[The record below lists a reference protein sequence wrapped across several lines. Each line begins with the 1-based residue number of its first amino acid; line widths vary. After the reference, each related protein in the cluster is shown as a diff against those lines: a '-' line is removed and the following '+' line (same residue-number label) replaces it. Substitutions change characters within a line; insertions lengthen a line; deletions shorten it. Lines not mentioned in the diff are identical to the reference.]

1 MICSLFLI
9 NNIYVYKNTTMS
21 YLSKS
26 DIEYITKNITPEE
39 TQYVTDIASTLYDV
53 KKNCNIS
60 DDKEDDIIY
69 ITKLLSFSA
78 KLSTMYTIS
87 STAVTSDEQQY
98 RNLITDIKY
107 QFEDYVH
114 NIMENIQSII
124 GVIEQ
129 SSLNK
134 LELPVSDNILEI
146 LNEIKQCVNN
156 WALLHKDD
164 IEYEGCKYWTQM
176 ILAYVHRAIYMFRLI
191 KPVKH
196 HYIDSEEPGNSVYS
210 YTNDNMMPELMPAQP
225 LVYGGVH

>member
-1 MICSLFLI
+1 
-9 NNIYVYKNTTMS
+9 MS

-60 DDKEDDIIY
+60 DDREDDIIY
-69 ITKLLSFSA
+69 LTKLLAFNA
-78 KLSTMYTIS
+78 KLSTLYTIS
-87 STAVTSDEQQY
+87 SAASVSNDEQQY
-98 RNLITDIKY
+98 RSLICDIKY
-107 QFEDYVH
+107 QFEDYVR
-114 NIMENIQSII
+114 NIMENIQSIV

-129 SSLNK
+129 STLNK
-134 LELPVSDNILEI
+134 VELPVSDNILEI
-146 LNEIKQCVNN
+146 LNEIKQCINN
-156 WALLHKDD
+156 WTLLRKDD
-164 IEYEGCKYWTQM
+164 VEYEGCKYYTQM

-196 HYIDSEEPGNSVYS
+196 QYIDSEEPGNSVYS

>member
-1 MICSLFLI
+1 
-9 NNIYVYKNTTMS
+9 MS

-69 ITKLLSFSA
+69 ITKLLSFNA
-78 KLSTMYTIS
+78 KLSTLYTICVPD
-87 STAVTSDEQQY
+87 ANHEAQQY
-98 RNLITDIKY
+98 KSLLCDIKY
-107 QFEDYVH
+107 QFEDYVR

-134 LELPVSDNILEI
+134 IELPVSDNILEV
-146 LNEIKQCVNN
+146 LNEIKQCINN
-156 WALLHKDD
+156 WSLLRKDD
-164 IEYEGCKYWTQM
+164 VEYEGCKYWTQM
-176 ILAYVHRAIYMFRLI
+176 MLAYVHRAIYMFRLI

-210 YTNDNMMPELMPAQP
+210 YTNDNMTPEIMPQP
-225 LVYGGVH
+225 LAYGGIH